1 MLKTTNSLED
11 FLIFLE
17 DKGFKFQEDVIA
29 FIYFGKRYTELPDHL
44 IIIAIEFTLKSQIK
58 FDGSF
63 YLSLLEA
70 IKEKKINSRKEAY
83 HFVKEIGLVI

>member
-1 MLKTTNSLED
+1 MLKNTDRLED

-17 DKGFKFQEDVIA
+17 DKGFKFQDDVIA
-29 FIYFGKRYTELPDHL
+29 FIYFGKRYTELPDRL
-44 IIIAIEFTLKSQIK
+44 IIVAIEFTLKSQLK

-70 IKEKKINSRKEAY
+70 MKEKKINSRKEAY
-83 HFVKEIGLVI
+83 LFVRKIGLGI

>member
-1 MLKTTNSLED
+1 MLKNTDRLED

-17 DKGFKFQEDVIA
+17 DKGFKFQDDVIA
-29 FIYFGKRYTELPDHL
+29 FIYFGKRSTELPDHL
-44 IIIAIEFTLKSQIK
+44 IIVAIEFTLKSQLK

-70 IKEKKINSRKEAY
+70 MKEKKINSRKEAY
-83 HFVKEIGLVI
+83 LFVRKIGLGI